1 MPVLA
6 FIVNSQRLQPGAVF
20 AANNELDIARLSAA
34 EGKRTVISRLFPE
47 QSEISRTAVREYPT
61 NLPTEDPMEYTTL
74 PDMMTTVCSRFRQ
87 KTVLIHGERRMTY
100 GDLEQAIAAVSAF
113 LQSGGITKGDHVVV
127 MLPNV
132 PEFVISYWAIL
143 AAGAVAVTI
152 NDHSTSHELKFL
164 LENSDARALILS
176 PTVLKRYDDIKDDLS
191 RTVTVILTEGNEGH
205 ATLAD
210 IIARDP
216 APFTPPALSGNDPA
230 VMIYS
235 AGLTGDPRGA
245 VLTHAN
251 LLTQST
257 LLRDMCEGTE
267 NDRGLCVI
275 PLFHAFGAVANM
287 IAIFYMG
294 GSIVMMS
301 AFSIDAILGAIEGE
315 KVTYIAAVPRL
326 FLGILIYKDS
336 ENYDLSSLRLCITGG
351 SKMPVEFF
359 ETFQKQFHLQLME
372 GYGLT
377 EASPVCSFSR
387 PFMEH
392 KPGSIGTPISV
403 AEVTVID
410 DGGTV
415 LSPGETGELLVKGPH
430 VMKEYYNDPEATA
443 AVMKGEWLRT
453 GDLAY
458 IDEEGYIFLQGLKKR
473 MIITS
478 GFNVYPKEV
487 EKVLSTHP
495 DIQESLV
502 TGKEDLMR
510 GEIVTARVVTRAG
523 STVDARDIMQYCRTY
538 LSSYKCPREVHF
550 VDALSQ
556 NESQ

>member
-1 MPVLA
+1 
-6 FIVNSQRLQPGAVF
+6 
-20 AANNELDIARLSAA
+20 
-34 EGKRTVISRLFPE
+34 
-47 QSEISRTAVREYPT
+47 
-61 NLPTEDPMEYTTL
+61 MEYTTL
-74 PDMMTTVCSRFRQ
+74 PGMMASVCSRFRQ
-87 KTVLIHGERRMTY
+87 KTALIHGNRRMTY
-100 GDLEQAIAAVSAF
+100 GDMEKATAAVSAF
-113 LQSGGITKGDHVVV
+113 LQNGGITKGDHVVV
-127 MLPNV
+127 MLSNI

-176 PTVLKRYDDIKDDLS
+176 PTVLKRYEDIKDDLP
-191 RTVTVILTEGNEGH
+191 REITVILTEGDGGAN
-205 ATLAD
+205 ATLTD
-210 IIARDP
+210 IIDGNP
-216 APFTPPALSGNDPA
+216 APFTPPALSGDDPA

-245 VLTHAN
+245 VLTHGN

-267 NDRGLCVI
+267 KDRGLCII

-301 AFSIDAILGAIEGE
+301 GFSIDAILGAIEQE
-315 KVTYIAAVPRL
+315 KITYIAAVPRL

-336 ENYDLSSLRLCITGG
+336 EKYDLTSLRLCITGG

-359 ETFQKQFHLQLME
+359 ETFQKQFNLQLME

-392 KPGSIGTPISV
+392 KPGSIGIPIPC
-403 AEVTVID
+403 AEVAVID
-410 DGGTV
+410 DEGNFLQT
-415 LSPGETGELLVKGPH
+415 GETGELLVKGPH
-430 VMKEYYNDPEATA
+430 VMKEYYNDPDATA
-443 AVMKGEWLRT
+443 TVMKETWLRT

-487 EKVLSTHP
+487 EKILNTHP
-495 DIQESLV
+495 DIVETLV

-510 GEIVTARVVTRAG
+510 GEIVTAHVMTRKG
-523 STVDARDIMQYCRTY
+523 STIDDRDIMQYCRTY
-538 LSSYKCPREVHF
+538 LSSYKCPREVRF
-550 VDALSQ
+550 VDALPHSTP
-556 NESQ
+556 E